1 MQVYKSTSRGSGIGC
16 TERKVVVAAEN
27 TVMVHCGR

>member
-1 MQVYKSTSRGSGIGC
+1 MYKSMSRGSGAGC
-16 TERKVVVAAEN
+16 TERQVVVAAVN